1 MFLYWKMFSLL
12 NESVYAVFVFCSNT
26 KCVTNFYVD
35 LSDFANLNIVLSC
48 MQIVYGCQFL
58 LPGWSHY
65 GSQLSIHIQCL
76 AYLHWIFNFKIWL
89 NCREQTKFI
98 TLPVIFVNSTW
109 MWFILRMWL
118 KWCWWFVIFWRFV
131 TQIR

>member
-1 MFLYWKMFSLL
+1 M
-12 NESVYAVFVFCSNT
+12 C
-26 KCVTNFYVD
+26 TNFYVD

-48 MQIVYGCQFL
+48 MQIVYGGQFL

-89 NCREQTKFI
+89 NCGEQQYLLHYPLSSLTHPECDLYCACDWYGAGGLSFSED
-98 TLPVIFVNSTW
+98 L
-109 MWFILRMWL
+109 
-118 KWCWWFVIFWRFV
+118 
-131 TQIR
+131 